1 MPKKI
6 KNNALQK
13 YEKANCILS
22 VVLMAASL
30 GFSIS
35 LITLLSDVMNEE
47 SKYGCYVIAGC
58 YLLFTLLALAHC
70 IQGVVTYKNT
80 ESYSAIFRSI
90 GSGAAFFAGLVNAQ
104 FMAVMTLSAM
114 GKTSAAEKAIGSRTI
129 DEFVQ
134 SQRSSWVL
142 LICAIALT
150 ILIGAAAAVRLIKG
164 KAR

>member
-30 GFSIS
+30 GLSIS

-104 FMAVMTLSAM
+104 FMTVMTLSAM
-114 GKTSAAEKAIGSRTI
+114 GKTSVAEKSDRQPHDGRICTI
-129 DEFVQ
+129 SALVMGASDMR
-134 SQRSSWVL
+134 RSAHYFNRRGGG
-142 LICAIALT
+142 CKT
-150 ILIGAAAAVRLIKG
+150 YKRKG
-164 KAR
+164 